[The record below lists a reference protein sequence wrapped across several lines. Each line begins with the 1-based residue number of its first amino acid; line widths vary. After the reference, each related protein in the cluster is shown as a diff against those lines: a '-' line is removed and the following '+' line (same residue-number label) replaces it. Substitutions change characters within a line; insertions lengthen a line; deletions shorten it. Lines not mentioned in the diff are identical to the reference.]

1 MVNLPR
7 KIKAYLWMVAALAS
21 LSAMAIS
28 GRELSSELTI
38 FQILFFRSLAG
49 LVIILIILQKT
60 GWWQVKTNRPAIQ
73 FIRNILHYGGQYG
86 WFYGIA
92 LLPLSK
98 VFAIEFTTPI
108 WIMLIAMIMLGE
120 KIDRYKIIAVIL
132 GFIGILI
139 ILRPGII
146 PMSIAS
152 FAVLLCAFCYAMA
165 HSLTKLLTNSKDS
178 PVTIIFYMTVIQLPI
193 GFIAIIG
200 DWVWP
205 SLLAWPW
212 VIILAIT
219 ALSAHF
225 SIARAFMLAD
235 ATTVMPI
242 DFLRLPLIILLG
254 FLFYNE
260 IIDILTVVGAAIVFI
275 GSYMTIYSTTT
286 DKSD

>member
-1 MVNLPR
+1 MINLPE

-21 LSAMAIS
+21 FSVMAIS
-28 GRELSSELTI
+28 GRELANELTV

-49 LVIILIILQKT
+49 LAIILLILQKT
-60 GWWQVKTNRPAIQ
+60 GWQHIKTKRPAIQ
-73 FIRNILHYGGQYG
+73 FIRNIMHYGGQYG

-92 LLPLSK
+92 FLPLSK

-108 WIMLIAMIMLGE
+108 WIMLIAVIILGE
-120 KIDRYKIIAVIL
+120 KIDRYKIAAVIF

-146 PMSIAS
+146 PLSIAS

-165 HSLTKLLTNSKDS
+165 HGLTKLLTNGNDS

-193 GFIAIIG
+193 GLFAIIG
-200 DWVWP
+200 DWTWP

-212 VIILAIT
+212 IIILAIT

-225 SIARAFMLAD
+225 SIARAFILAD

-242 DFLRLPLIILLG
+242 DFLRLPLIIMVG

-260 IIDILTVVGAAIVFI
+260 DIDILTLIGAVIVFI
-275 GSYMTIYSTTT
+275 GSYMTIYSTNMNKN
-286 DKSD
+286 D